1 MPSQSDWVISLSR
14 AHALVS
20 CGYNY
25 ITISVSLLVSRAAPP
40 ASTAERNK
48 NSWENIPIFIGTD
61 REEKHFFF
69 SWVLVFFL
77 CHRTEQTTRKRKKE
91 ATREREN
98 ERERKRDMRKN
109 LRERESPSTKNTW
122 TTKAPLFAEKK
133 KHRKLC
139 LSTHQMASPEA
150 AAILRELQGK
160 NGNGVRF

>member
-20 CGYNY
+20 CGYTY

-91 ATREREN
+91 RSNRWQREREREKKRHEKEL
-98 ERERKRDMRKN
+98 ERT
-109 LRERESPSTKNTW
+109 RESFNQKHMNHKSTT
-122 TTKAPLFAEKK
+122 FCREK
-133 KHRKLC
+133 KLC